1 MPEWWTRFKA
11 GFRHAFALG
20 VKEELAPEETAVL
33 EKIADRIRRRGLA
46 LPAVVFLEST
56 RPLNMLGSQVMIGL
70 QPFVEIV
77 ASTGDYETL
86 AAALEK
92 RVSIDILIR
101 LLEAEKP
108 DAGERT

>member
-1 MPEWWTRFKA
+1 MPRWWTRFKA

-20 VKEELAPEETAVL
+20 VKEELTPRETALL
-33 EKIADRIRRRGLA
+33 EKIAEGIRRRGLQ
-46 LPAVVFLEST
+46 LPALLFLEST

-77 ASTGDYETL
+77 ISTAEYETL

-92 RVSIDILIR
+92 RISIDILIR
-101 LLEAEKP
+101 LLETEKP